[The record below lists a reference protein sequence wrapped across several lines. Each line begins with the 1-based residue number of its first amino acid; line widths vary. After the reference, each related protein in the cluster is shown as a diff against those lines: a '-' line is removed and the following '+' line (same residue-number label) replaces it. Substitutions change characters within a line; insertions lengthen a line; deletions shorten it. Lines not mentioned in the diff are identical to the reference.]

1 MLSLSNF
8 LLEFYI
14 ITFET
19 ASLNRNLPLSYSVK
33 INLLNIEICD
43 AYVYNYI
50 YIFIKKNK

>member
-14 ITFET
+14 ITFVT

-33 INLLNIEICD
+33 INLLNIEIFD

-50 YIFIKKNK
+50 YIFIKKK